1 MYLSRLPILFYNL
14 VNVNLFFTN
23 NLCFH
28 IGTYIRVWDD
38 KTTIEE
44 EIIGWICENYRN
56 INEYTVDM
64 TQRKRY
70 YTCYGPSIKYFNGFV
85 AIGYAMCVKEH
96 ILLGSKTVVRAT
108 KRVRG
113 FWRMWITRGFTYTQ
127 QYIYL
132 LFGFSSGVNL
142 SLCVWGYTR
151 KCVCMSRYLFYIKL
165 LCFIAFLSTSYRVYK
180 YHHFTQ
186 NIWMRW
192 K

>member
-1 MYLSRLPILFYNL
+1 MLHLFLLKLCQITPNNDHLGPVIWTHMTNDNKYEQQKENLMYLSRLPILFYNL

-28 IGTYIRVWDD
+28 IGTYIRVWND

-56 INEYTVDM
+56 ISEYTVDM

-108 KRVRG
+108 TRVRG
-113 FWRMWITRGFTYTQ
+113 F
-127 QYIYL
+127 
-132 LFGFSSGVNL
+132 
-142 SLCVWGYTR
+142 
-151 KCVCMSRYLFYIKL
+151 
-165 LCFIAFLSTSYRVYK
+165 
-180 YHHFTQ
+180 
-186 NIWMRW
+186 
-192 K
+192 